1 MPRRLR
7 EGLNEAFDLFQ
18 DGELAQA
25 SQKLATL
32 NAEFPNHYDVL
43 VLLTDVS
50 LQQQDFLTYE
60 WTLYQLNRLK
70 PNNPE
75 FSIGLAGTYMK
86 MNRPALGLQAYEKAI
101 KRWPRHPI
109 VEQAQEDI
117 VGLRAALLA
126 EINEPRLND
135 DELFLL
141 AVGHDEVR
149 FFMSHNQLRQCK
161 QAAEKLLKKHPN
173 LVPVMNNLAQVYLIE
188 GNYAQ
193 ARHLIE
199 RVLQNEPE
207 NIHALAHLVRILY
220 LSGDFDGAREIAER
234 QAASSSQA
242 PERWVRMAETYSL
255 LDEKERLLALYEQAQ
270 RSGELD
276 HPTSENALL
285 RHHVAV
291 TLAGMGEEQQARRLW
306 EEASQILPS
315 FRDIHE
321 NLADLDKPAGERNG
335 PWAYGFTA
343 WVTESTKKEMVN
355 ALRKP
360 VNQKDSAGTEKATRQ
375 FLQQY
380 PGLSAL
386 LPHFLARGDAHTRE
400 FAIRLMKMAET
411 PELVA
416 MLKDFALGDIGTDE
430 MRLDTAQFLVKQGH
444 LASGSHRMW
453 VKGNWTNILQLNFE
467 ITSEPIRD
475 SQSPVVTKLASQA
488 IEALYANDGPKAQ
501 ALLEEALSIEET
513 PSMLNNLAL
522 ALETQ
527 GKTRQAH
534 TLVAGIHAR
543 FPDYFFGISAE
554 ARKAT
559 AEGDFDKAHALLDR
573 LLQRNRM
580 HITEYDALC
589 EAQIELALAR
599 EHMEA
604 ARSWLKMWEQVN
616 PDAPR
621 LMEYRLR
628 LELPNLPEKMRS
640 FLKK

>member
-7 EGLNEAFDLFQ
+7 ESLVEAYDLFQ

-25 SQKLATL
+25 SQKLAKL
-32 NAEFPNHYDVL
+32 NTEFPNQYDVL
-43 VLLTDVS
+43 ILLADVS
-50 LQQQDFLTYE
+50 LQQQDFLRYE
-60 WTLYQLNRLK
+60 WTLYQLSRLK

-117 VGLRAALLA
+117 VGLRAALLS
-126 EINEPRLND
+126 EINEPGLND

-173 LVPVMNNLAQVYLIE
+173 LVPVMNNLAQIYLIE

-193 ARHLIE
+193 VRHLIE

-220 LSGDFDGAREIAER
+220 LLGDFAGAREIAER

-242 PERWVRMAETYSL
+242 PERLVRMAETYSL
-255 LDEKERLLALYEQAQ
+255 LDEKERLLAIYEQVQ
-270 RSGELD
+270 RSGELND
-276 HPTSENALL
+276 PTSENALL
-285 RHHVAV
+285 RHLVAA
-291 TLAGMGEEQQARRLW
+291 TLAGMGEEQQARQLW
-306 EEASQILPS
+306 EDAAQILPS
-315 FRDIHE
+315 FGDIHE

-343 WVTESTKKEMVN
+343 WVTESTKKEMAN

-375 FLQQY
+375 FLQQH

-386 LPHFLARGDAHTRE
+386 LPHFLARGDVHTRE
-400 FAIRLMKMAET
+400 FAIRLIKMAET
-411 PELVA
+411 PELIT
-416 MLKDFALGDIGTDE
+416 MLKDFALSDMGTDE
-430 MRLDTAQFLVKQGH
+430 MRLDTARFLVKQGH

-453 VKGNWTNILQLNFE
+453 IKGNWTDILQMNFE
-467 ITSEPIRD
+467 ISNEPIRD
-475 SQSPVVTKLASQA
+475 SQSPLVTKLASQA
-488 IEALYANDGPKAQ
+488 IEALYANDAPKAQ
-501 ALLEEALSIEET
+501 ALLEEALAIEET
-513 PSMLNNLAL
+513 PAMLNNLAL
-522 ALETQ
+522 ALEMQ
-527 GKTRQAH
+527 GKTKQAH

-543 FPDYFFGISAE
+543 FPDYFFGITAE

-559 AEGDFDKAHALLDR
+559 AAGDFDKAHELLER
-573 LLQRNRM
+573 LLQCNRM
-580 HITEYDALC
+580 HVTEYNALC
-589 EAQIELALAR
+589 EAQIHLALAR
-599 EHMEA
+599 KHMEA

-616 PDAPR
+616 PDEPR
-621 LMEYRLR
+621 LIEYRLACQSS
-628 LELPNLPEKMRS
+628 PGMHQ
-640 FLKK
+640 